1 MEKWRIIF
9 SKSGKQDWKTV
20 STSIYKNKVM
30 ELLSLIEIDPFKE
43 PPSYKSLQGDM
54 KGAFS
59 RKINDQH
66 RLVYRVDEV
75 KRIVNVIL
83 MWSHY
88 E

>member
-1 MEKWRIIF
+1 LEKWRIIF

-66 RLVYRVDEV
+66 RLCVSSGRNEKNCECD
-75 KRIVNVIL
+75 INVE
-83 MWSHY
+83 SA
-88 E
+88 